1 MTKRGLGKGL
11 GALIPGAT
19 SAPLDAMRE
28 VEVSKLSPNPYQP
41 REDIAGPE
49 FDELVESV
57 RRHGVL
63 QPLIVRPS
71 SQGFEIVAGERRWRA
86 AQQAGVE
93 RVPVVVREVS
103 DRQMLEIA
111 LIENLQRENLSP
123 IERAKAYKR
132 LIEEFGMT
140 QEQVA
145 GSTGTSRSSVAN
157 VLRLLELPQ
166 EIQRAIDEG
175 RISEGHGRA
184 LLMVSDEASRISI
197 WQSIESKGLSVRDTE
212 NIARKRAKNVS
223 RETSLSDADAT
234 QLADV
239 ARQLEERY
247 AVPVDIVKNKRK
259 KIIKF
264 HCYSPVDLE
273 RVVELLLR

>member
-1 MTKRGLGKGL
+1 
-11 GALIPGAT
+11 
-19 SAPLDAMRE
+19 
-28 VEVSKLSPNPYQP
+28 
-41 REDIAGPE
+41 
-49 FDELVESV
+49 
-57 RRHGVL
+57 
-63 QPLIVRPS
+63 
-71 SQGFEIVAGERRWRA
+71 
-86 AQQAGVE
+86 
-93 RVPVVVREVS
+93 
-103 DRQMLEIA
+103 MLEIA
-111 LIENLQRENLSP
+111 LIENIQREDLSP

-145 GSTGTSRSSVAN
+145 ESTGTSRSSVAN
-157 VLRLLELPQ
+157 ALRLLELPE
-166 EIQRAIDEG
+166 EIQKAIDEG

-223 RETSLSDADAT
+223 RETSLPYADVT

-259 KIIKF
+259 NVIKF